1 MLLTGRLCIF
11 IILVSFYVRFF
22 YFEGAWKYNFVLNP
36 YMFHHVIEIGRAVQQ
51 ECRDRSL
58 ACISYAVFCLKK
70 KKRLAE
76 GVGKLVMIQ
85 DHPQ

>member
-36 YMFHHVIEIGRAVQQ
+36 YMFHHVI
-51 ECRDRSL
+51 
-58 ACISYAVFCLKK
+58 
-70 KKRLAE
+70 AE
-76 GVGKLVMIQ
+76 FFQPGLLREQ
-85 DHPQ
+85 YSCW

>member
-1 MLLTGRLCIF
+1 MAYDKNANRKRPNHLPIMLSDEEKRELR
-11 IILVSFYVRFF
+11 
-22 YFEGAWKYNFVLNP
+22 K
-36 YMFHHVIEIGRAVQQ
+36 IGRAVQQ